1 MFSKTCEYG
10 IRATI
15 FIASESVI
23 NKKISQKQIADQI
36 DSPMAFT
43 AKILQKLVHK
53 DIVSS
58 SKGSGGGFYIEKYK
72 LKKIT
77 LLEIVEAL
85 DCGSMIRGCGLG
97 LRDCSEDHPCPF
109 HDKYKD
115 IKSKLLKVFKSTTL
129 DELASGIKKGNT
141 FLKY

>member
-23 NKKISQKQIADQI
+23 NKKISQKEIADQI

-43 AKILQKLVHK
+43 AKILQKLVRK

-58 SKGSGGGFYIEKYK
+58 SKGSGGGFYIEKNK

-77 LLEIVEAL
+77 LLEIIEAL
-85 DCGSMIRGCGLG
+85 DCDSVIKGCGLG
-97 LRDCSEDHPCPF
+97 LKDCSEEHPCPF
-109 HDKYKD
+109 HDKFKD
-115 IKSKLLKVFKSTTL
+115 IKSDLLCVFKNTNL
-129 DELASGIKKGNT
+129 EELASGIKIGNT

>member
-23 NKKISQKQIADQI
+23 NRKMSQKEIADQI

-58 SKGSGGGFYIEKYK
+58 SKGSGGGFYIEKSK
-72 LKKIT
+72 LKNIT
-77 LLEIVEAL
+77 LLEIIEAL
-85 DCGSMIRGCGLG
+85 DCDSIVKGCGLG
-97 LRDCSEDHPCPF
+97 LKDCSEEHPCPF
-109 HDKYKD
+109 HDKFKD
-115 IKSKLLKVFKSTTL
+115 IKSNLLTIFKSTTL
-129 DELASGIKKGNT
+129 EELASGIKIGNT